1 MQFMDTIL
9 GFLGVYISSHKQ
21 VFLIVSVEVQ
31 LAARKGLGMHVTVAV
46 VSEAAS
52 FRYQ

>member
-1 MQFMDTIL
+1 MQFMDTFL
-9 GFLGVYISSHKQ
+9 GFLGVYISSHKE
-21 VFLIVSVEVQ
+21 VFLIVSGKVRLVK
-31 LAARKGLGMHVTVAV
+31 KGLGMHVTVAV